1 MVCDK
6 IFYYIKENNLN
17 VLLSKK
23 QKQFYESFNLN
34 IGCCEM
40 NPLKTR
46 RLWYRRVTVKIHLNS
61 ILGGSSIFAIVTPFK
76 GTHFCKTAL

>member
-1 MVCDK
+1 MIICMFRLAKWKHLTEKKNSYNSKIILKVCDK

-34 IGCCEM
+34 IGCC
-40 NPLKTR
+40 
-46 RLWYRRVTVKIHLNS
+46 
-61 ILGGSSIFAIVTPFK
+61 
-76 GTHFCKTAL
+76 